1 MTAIYTRQSVDRA
14 DSISVELQAG
24 ACRQKLTAD
33 ELAGCKIYTDKG
45 FSGKNTN
52 RPALQQLLQD
62 VKSGQVG
69 KILVYKLDRIS
80 RSVHDF
86 TGLCQLLAEKG
97 VQFQSVA
104 DNLTLDDSLSGT
116 VMTQIMMVFTQFE
129 RETIQRRVTDSYFGR
144 AKTGMYLGGRPP
156 FGFVK
161 GETTIGGKRTACYLP
176 HSEQAAIVMQLYGRY
191 VKDGESLGTL
201 ARRLNAGGIRTNT
214 GAPWNTLPLGRLLRN
229 PCYVRADA
237 AVYRYLRGKGATLN
251 DPIGEYRGV
260 RGCYCYAPLS
270 SAPPG
275 QKPSRSKFSQMERS
289 FITLAPHEGL
299 VSAGLWLAAQ
309 HKLDQ
314 NRALKNSGAGSH
326 SWLSGLMKCG
336 HCGYA
341 ISVVNKP
348 NGMGGHYI
356 NCGGHKRGN
365 AVCPGRR
372 RVTTLEEIES
382 AVERQ
387 LLPFLASYREV
398 RMQEKRPCSAEVNR
412 LEMQLVGLEEE
423 LQKLTRNLGQ
433 ITEPD
438 VVQIL
443 SRRIHAV
450 NGERETLVRR
460 RDALLLAESQPDLE
474 RYFQTVL
481 DEWPDYGIPE
491 RKRIAKAAVAR
502 VTVGDGTVAVVF
514 RAPYGKQKA

>member
-14 DSISVELQAG
+14 DSISVELQAD

-62 VKSGQVG
+62 VKSGQIG

-116 VMTQIMMVFTQFE
+116 VMAQIMMVFAQFE
-129 RETIQRRVTDSYFGR
+129 RETVQRRVTDSYFGR

-176 HSEQAAIVMQLYGRY
+176 HSEQTAIVMQLYGRY
-191 VKDGESLGTL
+191 VKDGESL
-201 ARRLNAGGIRTNT
+201 
-214 GAPWNTLPLGRLLRN
+214 
-229 PCYVRADA
+229 
-237 AVYRYLRGKGATLN
+237 YLQGKGATLN

-260 RGCYCYAPLS
+260 RGCYCYALFS
-270 SAPPG
+270 SAPPE

-326 SWLSGLMKCG
+326 SWLSGLMRCG

-372 RVTTLEEIES
+372 RVTTLEEIEI

-474 RYFQTVL
+474 RYFQAVL
-481 DEWPDYGIPE
+481 DEWLDYGIPA
-491 RKRIAKAAVAR
+491 RKRIAKAAIAR